1 MTSLKILLSF
11 FVLTSLALLSGCS
24 SADLRTEAGGK
35 ESKNPVVQHI
45 QSDLVGITISVTYD
59 TSFITK
65 VYEVESGSTLPDTSK
80 YVVERGADK
89 GLIQFA
95 CTGEV
100 VKKYVITPNKITAV
114 IKTKYEMSVYDKTDY
129 VFTKDSL
136 YVINTTHTDGG
147 IFTSSTISV
156 LPSLDSKFEYQ
167 EYLLSVSSVC
177 KLNKKLLLQ
186 VLDFCSKNDIK
197 Y

>member
-1 MTSLKILLSF
+1 MTSLKIFLSF
-11 FVLTSLALLSGCS
+11 ITLTSLALIYSCGSSDSG
-24 SADLRTEAGGK
+24 TEAGEKGT
-35 ESKNPVVQHI
+35 KNPLVQHI
-45 QSDLVGITISVTYD
+45 QSDLEGITISVTYD
-59 TSFITK
+59 TSFMTK

-80 YVVERGADK
+80 
-89 GLIQFA
+89 GLIQFP

-114 IKTKYEMSVYDKTDY
+114 IKTKYDMSVYDKTDY

-136 YVINTTHTDGG
+136 YVINTTQTNGG
-147 IFTSSTISV
+147 IFTVSTISV

-167 EYLLSVSSVC
+167 EYLSNVSSIC
-177 KLNKKLLLQ
+177 KLNKKLFLQ
-186 VLDFCSKNDIK
+186 VLNFCSKNDIK

>member
-11 FVLTSLALLSGCS
+11 IILASLSLIYSCS
-24 SADLRTEAGGK
+24 SADIKTEAAGK

-45 QSDLVGITISVTYD
+45 QSDLKGITISVTYD
-59 TSFITK
+59 TSFMTK

-89 GLIQFA
+89 GVIRFA

-100 VKKYVITPNKITAV
+100 VKKYIITPNKITAV
-114 IKTKYEMSVYDKTDY
+114 IKTKYDMSIYDKTDY

-177 KLNKKLLLQ
+177 MLNKKLFLQ
-186 VLDFCSKNDIK
+186 VLDFCSRNDIK